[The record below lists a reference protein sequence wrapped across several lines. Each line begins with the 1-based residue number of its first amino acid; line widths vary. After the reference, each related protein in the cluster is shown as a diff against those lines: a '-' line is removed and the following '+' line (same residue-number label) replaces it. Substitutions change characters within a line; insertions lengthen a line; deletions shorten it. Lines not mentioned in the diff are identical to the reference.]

1 MINRLNTHPLCYF
14 FNRLNIFIWPVI
26 LFILLTVSCSEKQS
40 DFKAEVFKQEN
51 GYGYN
56 ILVKNKIF
64 IKQNTIPAVM
74 GNKVF
79 CDSIDALKVS
89 NMVLLLLEQNKIPTI
104 TKDDIEQMQ
113 VKLKCNG

>member
-1 MINRLNTHPLCYF
+1 MTNRLNTHPSYYSL
-14 FNRLNIFIWPVI
+14 NRLNIYIWPVI
-26 LFILLTVSCSEKQS
+26 LFLMLTVSCSEKQS

-64 IKQNTIPAVM
+64 IKQNTIPAVV

-79 CDSIDALKVS
+79 CDSVDALKVS
-89 NMVLLLLEQNKIPTI
+89 NMVLLLLKQNKMPTI
-104 TKDDIEQMQ
+104 TKEDIKQMQ